1 MVPVFG
7 HGRDCIFKTSIK
19 KSSVLPSRKKKQ
31 RREEMAS
38 GTVGSA
44 ASNAINNLKE
54 KSVRGTRGGSTE
66 KVLSAKVGGA
76 KARALVAADRKS
88 PLSVTN
94 SPKKAPSRDHSD
106 DDDDSSKK
114 STDSSGLKVP
124 PLKIVLSNQVTASIN
139 LSHSTLNVK

>member
-1 MVPVFG
+1 
-7 HGRDCIFKTSIK
+7 
-19 KSSVLPSRKKKQ
+19 
-31 RREEMAS
+31 MAS
-38 GTVGSA
+38 GTAGTAVSSA
-44 ASNAINNLKE
+44 VNNLKE

-76 KARALVAADRKS
+76 KARALIAADGKS
-88 PLSVTN
+88 PLSVSN

-124 PLKIVLSNQVTASIN
+124 PLKIVLSNQVTIFIS
-139 LSHSTLNVK
+139 

>member
-1 MVPVFG
+1 
-7 HGRDCIFKTSIK
+7 
-19 KSSVLPSRKKKQ
+19 
-31 RREEMAS
+31 MAS

-124 PLKIVLSNQVTASIN
+124 PLKIVLSNQVTVSIN
-139 LSHSTLNVK
+139 LSHSTLNVKLGSEHQTPKSG